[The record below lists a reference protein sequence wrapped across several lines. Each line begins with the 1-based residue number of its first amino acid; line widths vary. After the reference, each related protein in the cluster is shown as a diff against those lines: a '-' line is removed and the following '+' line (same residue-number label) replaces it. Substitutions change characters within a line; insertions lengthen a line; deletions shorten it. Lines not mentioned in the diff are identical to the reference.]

1 MLAPKINHNSWL
13 REMDHP
19 AINLPRWQQQVDLIS
34 DLYQSKNTLIIQSN
48 GKDAQIICSQKIP
61 NSSLTT
67 GAMLQREGLI
77 DAICDSVSYGLTP
90 LDTVKIGGSFTDFRK
105 LLVLKLNW
113 PDGRLFGCLV
123 ICDPAS
129 DCMTATS
136 AAVCDSIKALLQGEL
151 KQMYLMGQ
159 LQRLSVQDEFTCMLN
174 PYGFNLM
181 APRQLSLS
189 RRFGSHAGLIVLEDQ
204 PSPQLHQKYT
214 ESQRTRIIA
223 RIISDSMREA
233 DISARLQ
240 SDQFIILA
248 FVDNES
254 NLDSLIARLRKQVH
268 KEAPEINLVVGKS
281 FFTPDTQLSLIPMQ
295 QEAIA
300 DLERNRDSRKKG
312 LGSRL

>member
-19 AINLPRWQQQVDLIS
+19 AINLPRWQQQVDLIN

-48 GKDAQIICSQKIP
+48 GKDAQIICSRKQA
-61 NSSLTT
+61 NSRLAT
-67 GAMLQREGLI
+67 GTLLQREELI
-77 DAICDSVSYGLTP
+77 DAICDNVSYGLTQ
-90 LDTVKIGGSFTDFRK
+90 LDSAKVGDSFTEFDK
-105 LLVLKLNW
+105 LLAVRLSW

-123 ICDPAS
+123 ICDPDS
-129 DCMTATS
+129 DRIIATS

-189 RRFGSHAGLIVLEDQ
+189 RRFGSHAGLIVLEEQ
-204 PSPQLHQKYT
+204 ASSQLHQRYS
-214 ESQRTRIIA
+214 ESQRIRIIA

-233 DISARLQ
+233 DICARVENE
-240 SDQFIILA
+240 QFIILA
-248 FVDNES
+248 FIDNES

-268 KEAPEINLVVGKS
+268 KEVPEINLLVGKS
-281 FFTPDTQLSLIPMQ
+281 FFTPDTQLSLAPMQ
-295 QEAIA
+295 QEALA
-300 DLERNRDSRKKG
+300 DLERNRDSKR
-312 LGSRL
+312 RV

>member
-19 AINLPRWQQQVDLIS
+19 AINLPRWQQQVDLIN

-48 GKDAQIICSQKIP
+48 GKDAQIVCSLKQAD
-61 NSSLTT
+61 NGLTT
-67 GAMLQREGLI
+67 GTMLQREGLI
-77 DAICDSVSYGLTP
+77 DAICDNVSHGVTQF
-90 LDTVKIGGSFTDFRK
+90 DATKIGGSFSDFDR
-105 LLVLKLNW
+105 LLAVKLNW

-123 ICDPAS
+123 ICDPKS
-129 DCMTATS
+129 DRVIATS
-136 AAVCDSIKALLQGEL
+136 AAVCDTIKALIQGEL

-189 RRFGSHAGLIVLEDQ
+189 RRFGSHAGLIVLEEQ
-204 PSPQLHQKYT
+204 PSPQLQQKYT
-214 ESQRTRIIA
+214 ESQRIRIIA

-233 DISARLQ
+233 DISARIENQ
-240 SDQFIILA
+240 QFIILA
-248 FVDNES
+248 FVDNEA

-268 KEAPEINLVVGKS
+268 REAPEINLIVGKS

-300 DLERNRDSRKKG
+300 DLEKNRG
-312 LGSRL
+312 